1 MARLRESDREDILAV
16 LTKLSSANL
25 IGARKRDP
33 SKEGHKL
40 GPDVS
45 LIRNVAVPPI
55 FAFNRL
61 LLF

>member
-1 MARLRESDREDILAV
+1 MARQRERDKKDILAA
-16 LTKLSSANL
+16 LKKLSSANS
-25 IGARKRDP
+25 IGARERAA
-33 SKEGHKL
+33 SAEGHEL

-45 LIRNVAVPPI
+45 LIRNVAVLPI